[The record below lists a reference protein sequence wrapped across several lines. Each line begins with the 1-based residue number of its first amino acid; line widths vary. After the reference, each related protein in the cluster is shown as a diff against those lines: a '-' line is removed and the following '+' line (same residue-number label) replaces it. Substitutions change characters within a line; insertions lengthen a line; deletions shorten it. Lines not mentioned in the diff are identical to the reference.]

1 MIYIFDIDGTIADL
15 THRLPFILREPKAWD
30 SFFMAAAEDKPIF
43 EVISVARALFDVDH
57 KILMVTGRSEISR
70 EITVKWLAKY
80 RVLYEKLYMRAADDH
95 REDNIV
101 KSELLDKVLQDYPKV
116 KIGGAFEDRQ
126 QVVDMYR
133 ERGLRVFQV
142 AKGDF

>member
-15 THRLPFILREPKAWD
+15 THRLPFILQEPKAWD
-30 SFFMAAAEDKPIF
+30 AFFMAASEDKPIF
-43 EVISVARALFDVDH
+43 EVISVARALLSLH

-70 EITVKWLAKY
+70 EITEAWLKKY
-80 RVLYEKLYMRAADDH
+80 RVPCDKLYMRTKDDH

-101 KSELLDKVLQDYPKV
+101 KSDLLDRVLQDNPDA

-126 QVVDMYR
+126 MVVDMYR